1 MEGTQQTGVEWGR
14 IADWL
19 MGFYAWIV
27 TLAFGAAIIDSIYA
41 RSLSGSTTVAGVS
54 RAFSEAADVQQLPL
68 ALAVVVGIGAL
79 VMVAQKPLARYLV
92 IASLGLTL
100 APLPVVMLF
109 SDLAVRAGAGTGLR
123 LSLSAGASV
132 LAMVA
137 TVVFLGR
144 ARGGGGLP
152 PLPAGT

>member
-1 MEGTQQTGVEWGR
+1 MEGTQQTGIEWGR

-27 TLAFGAAIIDSIYA
+27 TLAFGAALIDSIYA
-41 RSLSGSTTVAGVS
+41 RSLAESTTVTAVA
-54 RAFSEAADVQQLPL
+54 RAFSEAADFQQLPM

-92 IASLGLTL
+92 IASLALTL

-109 SDLAVRAGAGTGLR
+109 GDLAARAGAGTGLR
-123 LSLSAGASV
+123 VVLSAGAS
-132 LAMVA
+132 LFAMAA
-137 TVVFLGR
+137 TVAFLGR
-144 ARGGGGLP
+144 VRGGGGLP
-152 PLPAGT
+152 PLPAAS